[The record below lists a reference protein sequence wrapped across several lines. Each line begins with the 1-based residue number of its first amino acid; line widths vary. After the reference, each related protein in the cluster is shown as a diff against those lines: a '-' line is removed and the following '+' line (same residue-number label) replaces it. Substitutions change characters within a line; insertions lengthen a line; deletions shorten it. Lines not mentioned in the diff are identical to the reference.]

1 MAMKKGENFN
11 RPARGTT
18 TTVSP
23 IKEMKDIKSI
33 KKLLVDNPRNLCLF
47 ILGINTNLRASDLL
61 SLKVRD
67 VKHLKPGDTLALKEK
82 KTRKPRQITIN
93 KEVVKAIQ
101 GLLKSLP
108 YRDGDLLFM
117 GKRGPLTVPTVNLL
131 VKSWCRAINLNGG
144 NYGAHTLRKTW
155 GYHQQVTY
163 GVGLPELMV
172 CFNHSSQRHTL
183 DYLCVQP
190 EEIRKIYMNEI

>member
-117 GKRGPLTVPTVNLL
+117 GK
-131 VKSWCRAINLNGG
+131 
-144 NYGAHTLRKTW
+144 
-155 GYHQQVTY
+155 
-163 GVGLPELMV
+163 
-172 CFNHSSQRHTL
+172 
-183 DYLCVQP
+183 
-190 EEIRKIYMNEI
+190 